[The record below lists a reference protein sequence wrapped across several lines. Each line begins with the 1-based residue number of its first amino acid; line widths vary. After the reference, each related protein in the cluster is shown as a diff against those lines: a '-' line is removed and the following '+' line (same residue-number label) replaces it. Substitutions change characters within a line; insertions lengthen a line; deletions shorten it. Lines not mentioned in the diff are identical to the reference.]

1 MNWIVWLVAAC
12 VLANGLRLR
21 RRVTG
26 LGVLPRGRAVHLMD
40 GYAPVLAEDADVP
53 DHVLRAAADH
63 ARANGLGM
71 LDLVPRDLPVQQALD
86 LVRHVDPRAY
96 RKDRFG
102 MGRGAGYALVV
113 DEAAL
118 ERSQAARVT
127 GLDAGEM
134 GELTTRLRFY
144 ADGDAD
150 MAVAPIRAT
159 DRVAQRRAW
168 LRSQALTLPS
178 SLALPQ
184 TSYAAGAGYLLVLS
198 GLLVDLRLGLG
209 LVALYSLLPYLVF
222 LGTPLRPADLHRA
235 SWLRIVHTPLTI
247 WRTLCAARTRWE
259 RALLAR
265 REEARAGYRADIEA
279 GVERFLGE
287 RREDCPWCGAR
298 DLAPHVV
305 TRDTMMVKPGRFP
318 LERCRRCGHV
328 FQNPQLT
335 GEGLDFYYRDAYD
348 GLGDMAAERILS
360 STTGDY
366 IARARLVERFTTPRA
381 WLDVGTGKGHFCRAA
396 RTVFPDT
403 EFDGLD
409 MGDGVEE
416 AARRGWIGRS
426 FRRPFLDVGAETAGR
441 YDVVS
446 MNHYLEH
453 TTDPHAEL
461 DMAAKMLGDGG
472 YLLLE
477 MPDPESP
484 FATLLRG
491 LYLPY
496 LPPQHLHMIPVGNLR
511 EALADR
517 GFEVVAEQRREA
529 RRGFDVA
536 PAAAALVNRMGLDI
550 ERPWA
555 GAYPPGAL
563 QYLRANLAFMAAVPI
578 VGVGVLLDLLTMP
591 FLRGDRSNTYRLL
604 ARKSPA

>member
-1 MNWIVWLVAAC
+1 MNWIIGLVAAGLL
-12 VLANGLRLR
+12 VNGLRLR

-26 LGVLPRGRAVHLMD
+26 LGVLPPARAVHLMD
-40 GYAPVLAEDADVP
+40 GHTPILAQDADVP
-53 DHVLRAAADH
+53 DHVLRTAADH
-63 ARANGLGM
+63 ARGNGLGM
-71 LDLVPRDLPVQQALD
+71 LDLVPADLPVQQALD

-102 MGRGAGYALVV
+102 LGRGAGYAVLLE
-113 DEAAL
+113 DDAL
-118 ERSQAARVT
+118 ERSRTETTT

-134 GELTTRLRFY
+134 GEATTRLRFY
-144 ADGDAD
+144 VDAAD
-150 MAVAPIRAT
+150 MAVAPFPAT
-159 DRVAQRRAW
+159 DRIGQRRAW
-168 LRSQALTLPS
+168 LRSQALALPS

-184 TSYAAGAGYLLVLS
+184 TSYLTGAGYLLALS
-198 GLLVDLRLGLG
+198 GLLIDLRLGLG
-209 LVALYSLLPYLVF
+209 LVALYSLMPYLIFV
-222 LGTPLRPADLHRA
+222 GTPIKPADLHSA
-235 SWLRIVHTPLTI
+235 AWLRIVHTPLTI

-298 DLAPHVV
+298 DLAPHLV
-305 TRDTMMVKPGRFP
+305 TRDTIQVKPGRFP
-318 LERCRRCGHV
+318 LERCRRCRHI

-335 GEGLDFYYRDAYD
+335 IEGLDFYYRDAYD
-348 GLGDMAAERILS
+348 GLGDQAAERILS
-360 STTGDY
+360 GTSGDY
-366 IARARLVERFTTPRA
+366 IDRARLVERFTTPRA
-381 WLDVGTGKGHFCRAA
+381 WLDVGTGKGHFCRSA

-426 FRRPFLDVGAETAGR
+426 FRRSFLDVGAEMAGR

-453 TTDPHAEL
+453 TLDPHAEL
-461 DMAAKMLGDGG
+461 DMAAKMLDPGG
-472 YLLLE
+472 YLLME

-496 LPPQHLHMIPVGNLR
+496 LPPQHLHMIPLGNLR
-511 EALADR
+511 EALSTR
-517 GFEVVAEQRREA
+517 GFEVVAVQRREA
-529 RRGFDVA
+529 RRGLDIT
-536 PAAAALVNRMGLDI
+536 PAAASIVSLMGIDV
-550 ERPWA
+550 ERPWN
-555 GAYPPGAL
+555 GARPPGPAR
-563 QYLRANLAFMAAVPI
+563 YLRANAALLLAVPI
-578 VGVGVLLDLLTMP
+578 VGVGVLLDLLSLP

-604 ARKSPA
+604 ARKQPA